1 MSTTP
6 SMYEEFRPGTVRNRA
21 VAWFATHSYRSA
33 AAQGGAFVLA
43 VMLVTFLVRQ
53 LDDQMPG
60 TAPEPPI
67 ALRWFMVDSGVAVV
81 IGALLMCLA
90 TAGARGIIRLYARAR
105 AGRGLS

>member
-1 MSTTP
+1 MFTTP
-6 SMYEEFRPGTVRNRA
+6 PIYKQFQPGTVRNRA

-33 AAQGGAFVLA
+33 AMQGGAFVLGI
-43 VMLVTFLVRQ
+43 MLVTFLVRQ
-53 LDDQMPG
+53 LDDLMPG

-90 TAGARGIIRLYARAR
+90 TAGARGLVRMYMRAR
-105 AGRGLS
+105 TDRGLS

>member
-6 SMYEEFRPGTVRNRA
+6 SMYEQFRPGTVRNRA

-33 AAQGGAFVLA
+33 AMQGGAFVLGIT
-43 VMLVTFLVRQ
+43 LVTFLVRQ
-53 LDDQMPG
+53 LDDLMPDA
-60 TAPEPPI
+60 APEPPI

-90 TAGARGIIRLYARAR
+90 TAGARALVRLFMRSRTGAR
-105 AGRGLS
+105 